1 MPQGNWT
8 PISETQAAL
17 LGLSHSASA
26 RAAETVE
33 IVTTPESYRGDVQRG
48 LGRGDIGRLPFA
60 GDSSIEFCGFA
71 RSDANILTTTFNPAG
86 GRYIGIHLDN
96 WDRLPYRNRLQ
107 SRRRPCIN
115 VGPGARYLLL
125 GSVDALAICRAL
137 HANYRERHPHTE
149 DIRSYVSAGHRL
161 RCLRILLKPG
171 EGYVAPTELVPHDG
185 STAGLAE
192 PSVAAFWLGHWDVG
206 DFRSL
211 L

>member
-71 RSDANILTTTFNPAG
+71 RSDANTLTTTFNPAG

-107 SRRRPCIN
+107 SRRRLCIN
-115 VGPGARYLLL
+115 AAPGP
-125 GSVDALAICRAL
+125 AICCSAVL
-137 HANYRERHPHTE
+137 THW
-149 DIRSYVSAGHRL
+149 RSAGRSTPTTVSAIRTL
-161 RCLRILLKPG
+161 RTF
-171 EGYVAPTELVPHDG
+171 APTSQLV
-185 STAGLAE
+185 TA
-192 PSVAAFWLGHWDVG
+192 
-206 DFRSL
+206 
-211 L
+211 